1 MRLLVAAAALA
12 LLAGCPPDTTS
23 GMCAMDSDCGNNVCA
38 RDGECLPADQVRSV
52 KLTWTI
58 RGMAAN
64 AMTCAPTPDF
74 YIQFDGDGAGD
85 TFGYAPV
92 PCMEGQFTIDRLPTR
107 FGGAEMGVEGQYSS
121 Y

>member
-1 MRLLVAAAALA
+1 
-12 LLAGCPPDTTS
+12 
-23 GMCAMDSDCGNNVCA
+23 MDSDCGSDICA

-58 RGMAAN
+58 RGMPASAT
-64 AMTCAPTPDF
+64 TCASNPDF
-74 YIQFDGDGAGD
+74 YIQFDGPSVDD

-107 FGGAEMGVEGQYSS
+107 FGAAEMGVEGQYSA
-121 Y
+121 YAVIQPDGTAAFDLAP